1 VADDNTDAAASLAM
15 LLRLEGHEVQTAVDG
30 VQAIELAER
39 MRPDVIFLDVGMPR
53 LGGIEAARR
62 IRSQPWGSATRIVAL
77 TGWGQ
82 ESDSRALRA
91 GDIDLHLL
99 KPVDPRELALIL

>member
-1 VADDNTDAAASLAM
+1 
-15 LLRLEGHEVQTAVDG
+15 
-30 VQAIELAER
+30 

-62 IRSQPWGSATRIVAL
+62 IRALPWGPTTRIVAL

-82 ESDSRALRA
+82 ESDSKATLA
-91 GDIDLHLL
+91 GGVDLHLL
-99 KPVDPRELALIL
+99 KPVDPSELALILRSIGAG